1 MKMKSLMNVGRLL
14 ILTLTLAACSKTS
27 EIDDLTGEVS
37 PVLSFT
43 CEPQN
48 RSIVSSFAKGSRIG
62 VSVTNKGT
70 TNAYEGQLGNL
81 NICYTLKGPDF
92 WETSFNTNLT
102 TSDAQVYGYY
112 PYNADVSEGI
122 VTIENG
128 TDYLYTESPSVINR
142 TSPAA
147 QIKLSHIMALLR
159 FSFDSSLGTV
169 NCVRVRNLPEFGTF
183 DMYTGIVTPSSKA
196 TNVDIQKGNLA
207 MTEGLLVIPGNKI
220 DVMVYTDN
228 GNFVWKPVTI
238 AESGKQ
244 YNIRLSAK

>member
-14 ILTLTLAACSKTS
+14 VLMTILAACS
-27 EIDDLTGEVS
+27 ENREFDNLTDEVN

-43 CEPQN
+43 CESQN
-48 RSIVSSFAKGSRIG
+48 RSIVSSFAKGSKIG

-102 TSDAQVYGYY
+102 TSDAHVYGYY
-112 PYNADVSEGI
+112 PYNAEASEGV
-122 VTIENG
+122 VTMENG

-142 TSPAA
+142 NSPAA
-147 QIKLSHIMALLR
+147 QIKLNHVMALLR

-169 NCVRVRNLPEFGTF
+169 NSVRVRNLPESGTF
-183 DMYTGIVTPSSKA
+183 DIYTGTVTPSPKV
-196 TNVDIQKGNLA
+196 TNLDIQKGDLELI
-207 MTEGLLVIPGNKI
+207 EGLLVIPGNKI
-220 DVMVYTDN
+220 DVMVYTEN